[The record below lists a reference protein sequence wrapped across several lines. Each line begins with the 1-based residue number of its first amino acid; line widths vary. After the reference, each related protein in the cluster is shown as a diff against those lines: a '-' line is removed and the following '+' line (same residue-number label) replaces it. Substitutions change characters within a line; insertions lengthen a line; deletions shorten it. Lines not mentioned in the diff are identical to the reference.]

1 MNVLVIILN
10 IVKEKNKRCNINNL
24 KVRIVNAVNSNVI
37 NKIEHIDF
45 NENSNC
51 LFIGTGGSYAG
62 HILLQK
68 L

>member
-10 IVKEKNKRCNINNL
+10 IVKEK
-24 KVRIVNAVNSNVI
+24 NSNVI